1 MTEYELQLAKEL
13 ADELEVN
20 GHPEALCVKVAA
32 IMRILIREHKIY
44 APPHWELKF
53 NEQTGG

>member
-1 MTEYELQLAKEL
+1 MTDYELKLATEL
-13 ADELEVN
+13 ANELEVN
-20 GHPEALCVKVAA
+20 GHPEALCVKAAA

-53 NEQTGG
+53 NEQTSG

>member
-1 MTEYELQLAKEL
+1 VTDYELKLATEL
-13 ADELEVN
+13 ANELEVN
-20 GHPEALCVKVAA
+20 GHPEALCVKAAA

-53 NEQTGG
+53 NEQTSG